1 ALLDLSAGDQQY
13 YEDCPVCCRPIL
25 FDLRTDGQDWSLN
38 VRREDD

>member
-1 ALLDLSAGDQQY
+1 
-13 YEDCPVCCRPIL
+13 IL